1 MVAQALAERAPAL
14 DRLGLVAL
22 KKVGLWQCCG
32 TGESG
37 SGVTE

>member
-22 KKVGLWQCCG
+22 KKVGLWQLRDRR
-32 TGESG
+32 ER
-37 SGVTE
+37 ERRH